1 MAMKGDPLGLSLEGW
16 EKELA
21 GLKQPA
27 YRARQIYSW
36 LHSRRTLDYAKMTSL
51 PRELRRVIAESQ
63 PIHLAE
69 VACREKSRDGSV
81 KYSFRAQDG
90 AVFESV
96 YLPSRHGS
104 SLCISAQAGCSF
116 RCKFCATGKLG
127 LTRNLTAGEMLQ
139 QVYHLANEHLLTSFR
154 VLLMGMGEALANLPD
169 VACALRHLQHADGQA
184 FSPSRITVSTIGMRG
199 RIAKLAKDLPGV
211 ELALSLHF
219 TNDADRAKHM
229 PAAEKLPIAELLE
242 EIAEADGLGRV
253 TLEYVL
259 LDRVNDSLTDAAALV
274 SIAHAVMPRKRE
286 RPPAVRLRQVFRG
299 IPAWHV
305 NLIEYNPVPGAAYRP
320 TPQPAAEEFLDY
332 LKAAGINATY
342 RRSAGRDISAACGML
357 AGKMDR

>member
-1 MAMKGDPLGLSLEGW
+1 LPLKGDPLGLSLEGW

-21 GLKQPA
+21 ELRQPA
-27 YRARQIYSW
+27 YRAKQVYSW
-36 LHSRRTLDYAKMTSL
+36 LHSRHALDYAKMSNL
-51 PRELRRVIAESQ
+51 PRELRHALSERQ
-63 PIHLAE
+63 PIRLAA

-81 KYSFRAQDG
+81 KYSFRANDG

-104 SLCISAQAGCSF
+104 SLCVSAQAGCSF

-127 LTRNLTAGEMLQ
+127 LTRNLTCGEMLQ
-139 QVYHLANEHLLTSFR
+139 QVYHLANEHLLSSFR
-154 VLLMGMGEALANLPD
+154 ILLMGMGEALANLPE
-169 VACALRHLQHADGQA
+169 VVCALRHLQHADGMA

-199 RIAKLAKDLPGV
+199 RIARLAKELPGV

-219 TNDADRAKHM
+219 TSDAERARHM
-229 PAAEKLPIAELLE
+229 PAAEKLPIAEILE
-242 EIAEADGLGRV
+242 EIADAESLGRV

-259 LDRVNDSLTDAAALV
+259 LEGVNDSLTDAAALV
-274 SIAHAVMPRKRE
+274 FIAHGVMPRKRE
-286 RPPAVRLRQVFRG
+286 RPPGVRLRQQFRG

-305 NLIEYNPVPGAAYRP
+305 NLIEYNPVPGAPYKP
-320 TPQPAAEEFLDY
+320 SPQPAAETFLDY

-357 AGKMDR
+357 AGKSAD